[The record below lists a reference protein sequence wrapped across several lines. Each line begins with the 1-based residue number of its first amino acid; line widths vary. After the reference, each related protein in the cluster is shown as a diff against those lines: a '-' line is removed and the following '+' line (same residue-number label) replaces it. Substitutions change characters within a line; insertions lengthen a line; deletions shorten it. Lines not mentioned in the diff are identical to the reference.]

1 MRRIALIIAVVV
13 LVAAAATFAVT
24 RGPSPG
30 TAGGSTPLPG
40 TDAAPGASTP
50 AADAAGDASVSG
62 TAPAARAATT
72 RPPSVSLSQVPGSY
86 SQPLY
91 VTAPPGDTTRLF
103 IVEKTGTIRIVK
115 DGAVLQQPFL
125 DISAQV
131 SRGSEQGL
139 LSMAFHPRYASNGRF
154 YVNYTNASG
163 DTRVVRYRVS
173 ATDPDRAAAS
183 SARVLLRVGQP
194 YGNHNGGQ
202 LQFGPDGRLWVGMGD
217 GGSGG
222 DPQRRAQDP
231 RSRLGKMLRVNVN
244 VSPARV
250 GIYAKGLRNPWRF
263 SFDRA
268 TGALWIGDVGQ
279 NTWEEIDY
287 LRPGRPA
294 GANFGWNAYEGA
306 HVYDAAVA
314 ARLNRS
320 SLTWPVSQYS
330 HSVGYSVTGGY
341 VYRGTAVPSLRGFYV
356 FADYSGRVWAKR
368 GPGANRYPLPGA
380 DRQLG
385 QIASFG
391 EDARGELYV
400 VSLAGSVFR
409 IVAP

>member
-1 MRRIALIIAVVV
+1 MRHLALIVAVAA
-13 LVAAAATFAVT
+13 LMAAAAAFAVT

-30 TAGGSTPLPG
+30 TAGGSTRTPG
-40 TDAAPGASTP
+40 AGTAPGAATP

-62 TAPAARAATT
+62 TSPAARATT
-72 RPPSVSLSQVPGSY
+72 RPPSVRLAPIPGTY

-91 VTAPPGDTTRLF
+91 VTAPRGDTSRLF
-103 IVEKTGTIRIVK
+103 IVEKTGAIRIVK
-115 DGAVLQQPFL
+115 EGSLLPRPFL

-139 LSMAFHPRYASNGRF
+139 LSMAFDPRYASNGRF

-173 ATDPDRAAAS
+173 GADPDRAAAS
-183 SARVLLRVGQP
+183 SARVLLRVDQP
-194 YGNHNGGQ
+194 YSNHNGGQ

-231 RSRLGKMLRVNVN
+231 RSRLGKMLRVNVGT
-244 VSPARV
+244 SPARV
-250 GIYAKGLRNPWRF
+250 SVYAKGLRNPWRF

-279 NTWEEIDY
+279 NAWEEIDY

-294 GANFGWNAYEGA
+294 GANFGWNAYEGT
-306 HVYDAAVA
+306 HVYDTAVA
-314 ARLNRS
+314 ARLKRS
-320 SLTWPVSQYS
+320 TLTWPVSQYS

-341 VYRGTAVPSLRGFYV
+341 VYRGTAIPSLRGFYV

-368 GPGANRYPLPGA
+368 GPGGSRYALPGA
-380 DRQLG
+380 DRQIG

-391 EDARGELYV
+391 EDASGELYV
-400 VSLAGSVFR
+400 ASLGGSVYRIFR
-409 IVAP
+409 Q

>member
-1 MRRIALIIAVVV
+1 MQRVALIIAVAV
-13 LVAAAATFAVT
+13 LVAAAVVLAVSN
-24 RGPSPG
+24 GPPPS
-30 TAGGSTPLPG
+30 TADAGPTPMPAAN
-40 TDAAPGASTP
+40 AAPPTVALQKVGPTF
-50 AADAAGDASVSG
+50 D
-62 TAPAARAATT
+62 
-72 RPPSVSLSQVPGSY
+72 
-86 SQPLY
+86 QPLH
-91 VTAPPGDTTRLF
+91 VTAPRGDRSRLF
-103 IVEKTGTIRIVK
+103 IVEKTGVIRVLK
-115 DGAVLQQPFL
+115 DGALLTQPFL
-125 DISAQV
+125 DISGQV
-131 SRGSEQGL
+131 SRGGEQGL

-154 YVNYTNASG
+154 YVNYTNVSG

-173 ATDPDRAAAS
+173 GADPDKAAAS
-183 SARVLLRVGQP
+183 SARVLLRVDQP
-194 YGNHNGGQ
+194 YSNHNGGQ

-231 RSRLGKMLRVNVN
+231 RSRLGKMLRINVGT
-244 VSPARV
+244 SPAKV
-250 GIYAKGLRNPWRF
+250 TVYAKGLRNPWRF

-268 TGALWIGDVGQ
+268 TGGLWIGDVGQ
-279 NTWEEIDY
+279 NAWEEIDY

-294 GANFGWNAYEGA
+294 GANFGWNAYEGT

-341 VYRGTAVPSLRGFYV
+341 VYRGTAIPSLRGFYV

-368 GPGANRYPLPGA
+368 GPGANRYALPGA

-391 EDARGELYV
+391 EDAAGELYIL
-400 VSLAGSVFR
+400 SLAGPIYR
-409 IVAP
+409 IVPAP